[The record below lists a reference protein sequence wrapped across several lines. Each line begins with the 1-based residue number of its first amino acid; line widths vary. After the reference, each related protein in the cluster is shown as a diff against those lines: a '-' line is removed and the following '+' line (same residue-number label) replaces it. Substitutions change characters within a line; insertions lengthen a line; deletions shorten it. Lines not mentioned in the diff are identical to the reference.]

1 MKNITEIIK
10 ERFKLQEEFLD
21 CDKPVNKVQPLVSIT
36 VITYQQAS
44 YIEQCLNG
52 ILMQKVDFTY
62 EIIIGEDGSTD
73 GTKEICIEYA
83 KKYPDR
89 IRLFNRDRSLS
100 QFKTEEGKI
109 VRFNGIWNIMSC
121 RGKYI
126 AYCEGDDYWIDP
138 FKLKRQVEILEKNSN
153 IGLCYTKIIKYIQE
167 KGKNGSMWG
176 GNYTNFNEL
185 LISNT
190 IPTLTCLL
198 RKDLVLRYYEE
209 IKPENKSWKMGD
221 YPMWL
226 WISYN
231 SNIFFLPEITGVY
244 RVLKE
249 SASHSS
255 NLITRVNFVISTF
268 DIRLF
273 FASKYNMYQ
282 YDILVKESLW
292 WHLIHSI
299 LSKDLDNISL
309 YKKKLNGNTVLKKKI
324 IIFLSDKYPKVA
336 RFMVKKYIKHFIG

>member
-1 MKNITEIIK
+1 MGKK
-10 ERFKLQEEFLD
+10 ES
-21 CDKPVNKVQPLVSIT
+21 PLVSIRCT
-36 VITYQQAS
+36 VYNHEP
-44 YIEQCLNG
+44 YLRQCLDG
-52 ILMQKVDFTY
+52 FVMQKTNFAFEAIVHDDASTDNSA
-62 EIIIGEDGSTD
+62 EIIR
-73 GTKEICIEYA
+73 EYA
-83 KKYPDR
+83 EKYPDIIKPIYETENQYSKQDGSLDR
-89 IRLFNRDRSLS
+89 IMNEH
-100 QFKTEEGKI
+100 TH
-109 VRFNGIWNIMSC
+109 
-121 RGKYI
+121 GKYV
-126 AYCEGDDYWIDP
+126 AFCEGDDYWTDP
-138 FKLKRQVEILEKNSN
+138 LKLQKQVEILEKNSN

-167 KGKNGSMWG
+167 KGKNGSVWG

-244 RVLKE
+244 RVVKE